1 VIGAIVSQPW
11 VQRLGWTLVHF
22 LWQGTAIAILYAAL
36 RELLG
41 RSLSA
46 HGRYVLACLALA
58 AMAVAPPLTFL
69 LIPNAGA
76 SVAPMVSWNISA
88 AGWQQLL
95 PGVVAAWLLGVVAF
109 SIRLFAGWRF
119 TARLRATSHSAPP
132 EWQQT
137 LERIAVRVGASRPAR
152 LLVSSL
158 VEIPTVIGWLRPVI
172 LLPVSS
178 LTGLPMEH
186 IGALL
191 AHELAHIRRHDYL
204 VSILQSIAEA
214 ALFYHPAVWWVS
226 GQIRAEREVCC
237 DDLAVAASGDV
248 LTYARALAE
257 LETQRSPRLRP
268 ALAADG
274 GSLLQRIRRLAGE
287 SQPFSYNLPGPGT
300 AWALIL
306 LWLAGIGAAAIH
318 ASQTPV
324 SRAIHITPPLPAGA
338 ARGGSK
344 PASQASPRP
353 MAPAPASPVVSALL
367 FDPFFAPPQA
377 PAAQAPAAQAPGSA
391 VDPTQRGSLA
401 GHVTNALTGEPIRK
415 ARVTLTRTGSTGS
428 TAVATTDSVITDAS
442 GGFEFLNVYPGD
454 CTLIASRP
462 GFTGVERA
470 SSSSMGTML
479 RIALGSG
486 EKATDLKLRLPSQ
499 GVIAGRVVDENGDPA
514 PNVSVSALHPT
525 YVQGVRRLV
534 SAGISFSSTNDLG
547 EYRISALTP
556 GRYYV
561 RASAGSS
568 SLYGPG
574 LPATADRIYPPV
586 YYPNAP
592 DLDTATRVEVR
603 AGAELG
609 AINFTLRP
617 ARAVR
622 IRGRVVDGATGQAP
636 PRANI
641 MIYSTGAGTAGI
653 GNSAS
658 TNAKGEFEIG
668 GVLPGSYDISA
679 SSSVA
684 NRMLSARDTVVVDDS
699 GLTGVLLR
707 LTTGASVAGTVR
719 ADGASAAGGIDFSTL
734 RVSVGSPLPANLL
747 AILNRAST
755 GAAAPGTPTGAVPSS
770 TVGQALSPANFYTQ
784 YPGAVDAQGNYVY
797 DNVPDS
803 HTQVYVNG
811 LPDSFYL
818 KSASFEGQET
828 IHTGFEVTE
837 TGRHRLDLIVSGDGA
852 EIDGVALDSQDKPV
866 GEATVALVPADPA
879 LRSSPRLYKST
890 NVAQNG
896 QFSLKSIPPG
906 KYLIYAWESVEDGA
920 WFDPD
925 FMARY
930 EKLGE
935 SVSLDAN
942 DHQTLNLK
950 LLSTTEEPSR

>member
-1 VIGAIVSQPW
+1 MVSQPW

-36 RELLG
+36 RQLLG

-46 HGRYVLACLALA
+46 QGRYVLGCVALA

-69 LIPNAGA
+69 LIPKAGG
-76 SVAPMVSWNISA
+76 SVAPVVAWNISA

-119 TARLRATSHSAPP
+119 TARLRATSHPAPP

-137 LERIAVRVGASRPAR
+137 LERIAVRVGASRPTR

-172 LLPVSS
+172 LLPVSL

-191 AHELAHIRRHDYL
+191 AHELAHVRRHDYL

-226 GQIRAEREVCC
+226 GQIRAEREICC
-237 DDLAVAASGDV
+237 DDLAVAAGGDV

-257 LETQRSPRLRP
+257 LEARRSPRLRP

-287 SQPFSYNLPGPGT
+287 SQPLSRNLPGPGT

-318 ASQTPV
+318 ASQTPAP
-324 SRAIHITPPLPAGA
+324 RAIDIMPPLPPWAASGA
-338 ARGGSK
+338 PT
-344 PASQASPRP
+344 PAPQAPPRP

-377 PAAQAPAAQAPGSA
+377 PAAQAPGPA
-391 VDPTQRGSLA
+391 VDPTQKGSLA
-401 GHVTNALTGEPIRK
+401 GHVTNAVTGEPIKK
-415 ARVTLTRTGSTGS
+415 ARVTLTRTGSTGT

-442 GGFEFLNVYPGD
+442 GSFEFLNVYPGD

-462 GFTGVERA
+462 GFTGAERA
-470 SSSSMGTML
+470 SSSSRGTML

-486 EKATDLKLRLPSQ
+486 EKATDLKLRLPPQ

-514 PNVSVSALHPT
+514 PNVSVDALRPT
-525 YVQGVRRLV
+525 YVQGVRRLA
-534 SAGISFSSTNDLG
+534 SAGISLSETNDLG
-547 EYRISALTP
+547 EYRIFGLTP

-561 RASAGSS
+561 QAHAWSS

-574 LPATADRIYPPV
+574 LPATADRTYPPV

-617 ARAVR
+617 ARAAKV
-622 IRGRVVDGATGQAP
+622 RGRVVDGATGQAP
-636 PRANI
+636 QRASVSI
-641 MIYSTGAGTAGI
+641 FSTGAGAPGM

-679 SSSVA
+679 SSPVA

-719 ADGASAAGGIDFSTL
+719 ADGASAAGGIDFSQL
-734 RVSVGSPLPANLL
+734 RVSVGYPLPASLL

-755 GAAAPGTPTGAVPSS
+755 GATAPGTSTGAVPSS
-770 TVGQALSPANFYTQ
+770 IVGQALPPANFYAQ
-784 YPGAVDAQGNYVY
+784 YPGAVDAQGNYVD
-797 DNVPDS
+797 DNVPAS

-818 KSASFEGQET
+818 KSASLEGQET
-828 IHTGFEVTE
+828 IHTGFEVTG
-837 TGRHRLDLIVSGDGA
+837 TGRRRLDLVVSGDGA
-852 EIDGVALDSQDKPV
+852 QLGGVVSDSNDKPV
-866 GEATVALVPADPA
+866 SEATVALVPADPA

-890 NVAQNG
+890 DVAHNG

-935 SVSLDAN
+935 SVSLDAS
-942 DHQTLNLK
+942 DHQTVNLK